1 MFLLWMWGE
10 GGKTRAGLLSML
22 HSGPQITDQRGASSR
37 LINLLISAQL
47 SELGAQTV
55 HKTELK
61 IQNQWMV
68 AMIVMRI
75 FYNGAD
81 GIMML
86 LILRWTAV
94 CPCKLIVLCNIGWS
108 AYIHLSVTT
117 MTCWSRSLKPRVEWA
132 RSVYITHDRLIV
144 LNINEGI

>member
-1 MFLLWMWGE
+1 
-10 GGKTRAGLLSML
+10 ML

-68 AMIVMRI
+68 AMM
-75 FYNGAD
+75 
-81 GIMML
+81 
-86 LILRWTAV
+86 
-94 CPCKLIVLCNIGWS
+94 
-108 AYIHLSVTT
+108 
-117 MTCWSRSLKPRVEWA
+117 
-132 RSVYITHDRLIV
+132 VYEDY
-144 LNINEGI
+144 